1 LAFLRLFGEGKVL
14 IVVWL
19 LWFGKVCLLESRFKA
34 TMVSLIMQGDTEK
47 ALEML
52 AEHYRVSVPRLKV
65 GLPKGKKRNSLG
77 CYSPKNKTIT
87 VLNSDTLKQP
97 FVILHEFYHH
107 LRTNVFQ
114 QHKGTEKGA
123 DAFARDYIQAYETHK
138 ALSGNDC

>member
-1 LAFLRLFGEGKVL
+1 
-14 IVVWL
+14 
-19 LWFGKVCLLESRFKA
+19 LESRFRA
-34 TMVSLIMQGDTEK
+34 VVVSLIVQGDVEK

-52 AEHYRVSVPRLKV
+52 ANRYKVAVPRLKV

-77 CYSPKNKTIT
+77 CYSPRTKTIT
-87 VLNSDTLKQP
+87 VLDSDTFRQP

-123 DAFARDYIQAYETHK
+123 DQFAKDYVEAYRAFGSASRGGD
-138 ALSGNDC
+138 

>member
-1 LAFLRLFGEGKVL
+1 VLRHAFGKCKGFDTGA
-14 IVVWL
+14 WL
-19 LWFGKVCLLESRFKA
+19 LLFRKASVLESRFKA
-34 TMVSLIMQGDTEK
+34 VVVGLIADGQAEK

-65 GLPKGKKRNSLG
+65 GLPKGKTHNSLG

-123 DAFARDYIQAYETHK
+123 DAFAKDYMQAYRTHG
-138 ALSGNDC
+138 A

>member
-1 LAFLRLFGEGKVL
+1 MEA
-14 IVVWL
+14 
-19 LWFGKVCLLESRFKA
+19 RFKVA
-34 TMVSLIMQGDTEK
+34 VVSLIAQGDAEK

-52 AEHYRVSVPRLKV
+52 AEHYRVSIPRLKV
-65 GLPKGKKRNSLG
+65 GLPKGKTHNSLG

-87 VLNSDTLKQP
+87 VLDSDTLKQP

-123 DAFARDYIQAYETHK
+123 DTFAKDYVRAYSIG
-138 ALSGNDC
+138 ARLSGNDY

>member
-1 LAFLRLFGEGKVL
+1 VVGK
-14 IVVWL
+14 
-19 LWFGKVCLLESRFKA
+19 A
-34 TMVSLIMQGDTEK
+34 QGDAEK

-52 AEHYRVSVPRLKV
+52 AEHYRVNVPRLKV
-65 GLPKGKKRNSLG
+65 GLPKGKTHNSLG

-97 FVILHEFYHH
+97 FIILHEFYHH

-123 DAFARDYIQAYETHK
+123 DQFAKDYIEAYRLLLGLLEK
-138 ALSGNDC
+138 

>member
-1 LAFLRLFGEGKVL
+1 MVCLPSDRHNVL

-19 LWFGKVCLLESRFKA
+19 LWLGKACLLEARFKA
-34 TMVSLIMQGDTEK
+34 TVVSLIAQGDAEK

-52 AEHYRVSVPRLKV
+52 AERYRVSVPRLKV
-65 GLPKGKKRNSLG
+65 GLPKGKTRNSLG

-87 VLNSDTLKQP
+87 VLDSDTLKQP

-107 LRTNVFQ
+107 MRTNVFQ

-123 DAFARDYIQAYETHK
+123 DAFARDYVQAYRIGA
-138 ALSGNDC
+138 ALSGNDY